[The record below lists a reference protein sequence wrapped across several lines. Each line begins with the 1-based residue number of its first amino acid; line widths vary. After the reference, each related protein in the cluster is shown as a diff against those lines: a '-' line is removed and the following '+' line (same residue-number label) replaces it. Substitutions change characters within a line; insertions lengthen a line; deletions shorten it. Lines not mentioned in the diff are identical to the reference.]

1 MPRSPRRSQ
10 PLSRSLGF
18 AAVVLAAACAADPAP
33 SNATPAAAPAATPPV
48 AAPLTNI
55 NNAYA
60 LAGNVVLPA
69 RKGADSPGIHNLFQL
84 SNELWSGSEPE
95 GEEAFQ
101 KLQSLGVKTIVSVD
115 GKAPD
120 VALAAKHGMRY
131 VHIPIEY
138 KGLSDQELAELAKTY
153 RECEGPFYTHCF
165 HGKHRG
171 PAANAVGRLVLD
183 GATREQAI
191 AEMRQWCGTAPEY
204 EGLYRDIAMKPMP
217 TVDETRRLEFGFP
230 SVRTFGDFRESMIDI
245 SRRHDALKKLEKR
258 SFAVDPEHP
267 DWDALNEADM
277 LLNNFD
283 ATSKLSDVAA
293 QPADFQEWMAKSVE
307 QSRELRD
314 LLKKA
319 KLGDKASTEAGR
331 KAFAAL
337 NKTCNDC
344 HAVYRNQ

>member
-1 MPRSPRRSQ
+1 MLRSPRFLAPRRSA
-10 PLSRSLGF
+10 LGAVAF
-18 AAVVLAAACAADPAP
+18 AALAACATDPDAAQPPAVAP
-33 SNATPAAAPAATPPV
+33 QPPPI

-95 GEEAFQ
+95 GEEAFA
-101 KLQSLGVKTIVSVD
+101 KIESLGVKTIVSVD

-120 VALAAKHGMRY
+120 VALAKKHGMRY

-138 KGLSDQELAELAKTY
+138 KGLSDQEIAELAKTY

-204 EGLYRDIAMKPMP
+204 EGLFRDIAMKPMP
-217 TVDETRRLEFGFP
+217 TAEETRRLEFHFP
-230 SVRTFGDFRESMIDI
+230 SARAFGDFREAMIDI

-258 SFAVDPEHP
+258 DFAVDPDHP
-267 DWDALNEADM
+267 DWDALNESDM
-277 LLNNFD
+277 ILNALD
-283 ATSKLSDVAA
+283 DVSKLAETAA
-293 QPADFQEWMAKSVE
+293 QPADFREWMAKAVE
-307 QSRELRD
+307 QSRALRD
-314 LLKKA
+314 ALKQA
-319 KLGDKASTEAGR
+319 KLGDAAGIEAGR
-331 KAFAAL
+331 KAFATL
-337 NKTCNDC
+337 NKSCNDC
-344 HAVYRNQ
+344 HAAYRNQ

>member
-1 MPRSPRRSQ
+1 MPRSPR
-10 PLSRSLGF
+10 LTASRALAL
-18 AAVVLAAACAADPAP
+18 AAVALAAIAACATEPD
-33 SNATPAAAPAATPPV
+33 AAPPSAVAPQPPPI

-101 KLQSLGVKTIVSVD
+101 KIESLGVKTIVSVD

-120 VALAAKHGMRY
+120 VALAAKHGLRY

-138 KGLSDQELAELAKTY
+138 KGLSDLEIAELAKTY

-204 EGLYRDIAMKPMP
+204 EGLFRDVAMKPMP
-217 TVDETRRLEFGFP
+217 TAEATRALAFTFP
-230 SVRTFGDFRESMIDI
+230 SARTFGDFREAMIDI
-245 SRRHDALKKLEKR
+245 SRRHDALKKLEQR
-258 SFAVDPEHP
+258 DFAVDPDHP
-267 DWDALNEADM
+267 DWDALNESDM
-277 LLNNFD
+277 ILNTLD
-283 ATSKLSDVAA
+283 LVRGLPETATR
-293 QPADFQEWMAKSVE
+293 PAEFQQWMAKAVE
-307 QSRELRD
+307 QSRDLRD
-314 LLKKA
+314 ALKRA
-319 KLGDKASTEAGR
+319 KLGEAAGAEAGR
-331 KAFAAL
+331 KAFATL

-344 HAVYRNQ
+344 HAAYRNQ